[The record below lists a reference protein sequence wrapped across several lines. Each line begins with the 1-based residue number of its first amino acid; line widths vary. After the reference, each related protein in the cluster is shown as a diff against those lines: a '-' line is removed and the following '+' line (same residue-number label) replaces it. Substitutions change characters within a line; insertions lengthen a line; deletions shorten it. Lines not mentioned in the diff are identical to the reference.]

1 MAGCSSGSDAEVL
14 EKEATF
20 GVDIGNA
27 MADAILVAT
36 RNVERSKFFIVILEQ
51 IWLCKDMRSLDLDKY
66 LWRKFCVLPQILYI
80 CDRLASGNAF
90 SIVDYR
96 FSSSLVTKILSLIC
110 RFLFVDFGKKPFS
123 LRRFAPSPLS

>member
-1 MAGCSSGSDAEVL
+1 MAGCSRGSEAEVL
-14 EKEATF
+14 EKDATL
-20 GVDIGNA
+20 GVVIGNA
-27 MADAILVAT
+27 MADAMLVAT
-36 RNVERSKFFIVILEQ
+36 RKVERSKFFIVILKQ

-80 CDRLASGNAF
+80 CDRLASGSTY

-96 FSSSLVTKILSLIC
+96 LSSSLVTKILSLIC

-123 LRRFAPSPLS
+123 PRRFAPSPLS